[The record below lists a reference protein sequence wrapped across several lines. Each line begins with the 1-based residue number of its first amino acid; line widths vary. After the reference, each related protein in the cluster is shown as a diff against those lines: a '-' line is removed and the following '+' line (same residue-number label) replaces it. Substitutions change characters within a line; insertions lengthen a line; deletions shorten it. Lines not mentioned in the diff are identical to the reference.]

1 VQVET
6 KEGTMGVMTTGRASI
21 PTGRPFTVA
30 DLEAMPDDGNRYELI
45 DGMLI
50 VSPAPGWSHQEMGGA
65 LFVLLRAACPREL
78 RVLQAPF
85 AVQTAFDSEVQP
97 DVIVAR
103 YTDLTPK
110 NLPVAPVLAVEV
122 LSHST
127 ALHDRNTKK
136 AYYERIGVASY
147 WLLDPAEPGAL
158 TAFELDGAGAYR
170 EVGRAV
176 GDEEFRAQ
184 RPFPVTIVPA
194 RLLDGLR
201 P

>member
-1 VQVET
+1 M
-6 KEGTMGVMTTGRASI
+6 GTMTASHAAI

-50 VSPAPGWSHQEMGGA
+50 VSPAPGWAHQEMG
-65 LFVLLRAACPREL
+65 LTVYVVLRESCPREY
-78 RVLQAPF
+78 RTMAAPF

-97 DVIVAR
+97 DVLVTR
-103 YTDLTPK
+103 YADLTPK
-110 NLPVAPVLAVEV
+110 HLPVPPLLAVEV
-122 LSHST
+122 ASPST

-136 AYYERIGVASY
+136 AFYERIGVPAY
-147 WLLDPAEPGAL
+147 WLLDPVEPGSL
-158 TAFELDGAGAYR
+158 SAFELTDSGYR
-170 EVGRAV
+170 QLAHVA
-176 GDEEFRAQ
+176 GDEPFDAQ
-184 RPFPVTIVPA
+184 RPFPVRIVPA

>member
-1 VQVET
+1 
-6 KEGTMGVMTTGRASI
+6 MTTGRTSI

-50 VSPAPGWSHQEMGGA
+50 VTPAPGWSHQEMA
-65 LFVLLRAACPREL
+65 LSLAVEMRGACPREL
-78 RVLQAPF
+78 RVLVAPF

-103 YTDLTPK
+103 YTDLTAR
-110 NLPVAPVLAVEV
+110 NLPAAPVLAVEV

-136 AYYERIGVASY
+136 AHYQRIGVASY

-170 EVGRAV
+170 EVGHVV
-176 GDEEFRAQ
+176 GDGEFRAE